1 MPKFTETHGTTV
13 VTKLQLPTGGKKRLH
28 FHEEQKAQDRTDRP
42 TMTSSDA
49 KVIGSVLT
57 ALYDGPKGIWTVD
70 LTAAK
75 DGTATVTGKRK
86 DGQAAEIGVSVAAPP
101 PQMKLP
107 AENTPEGLVT
117 RLLLSETQTPSNLT
131 YNDADAQK
139 AMEWMHLV
147 LYNRLKDSMRFGA
160 KKNAGI
166 VDLIKAK
173 DQFAGFENYPK
184 IAAGLQARVAEI
196 LKKANNIGGIGQGP
210 ENHLF
215 MRLRAA
221 GVLAAG
227 DSRGLTGH
235 RGLEQC
241 QRLHPLWQGR
251 LTLTDLR
258 ALTPLKWQHVNSY
271 VTFALNMNERLPPA
285 QAA

>member
-13 VTKLQLPTGGKKRLH
+13 VTKLQLPTSGKKCLH
-28 FHEEQKAQDRTDRP
+28 FHEEQKAQDRTGRP
-42 TMTSSDA
+42 TVTSSDA
-49 KVIGSVLT
+49 KVVGSVLT

-86 DGQAAEIGVSVAAPP
+86 DGQAAEIGVTVAAPP

-107 AENTPEGLVT
+107 AENTQEGLVT

-131 YNDADAQK
+131 YKDADAQK

-147 LYNRLKDSMRFGA
+147 LYNRLKDPTRFGA

-173 DQFAGFENYPK
+173 GQFAGFENYPK
-184 IAAGLQARVAEI
+184 IAAGVQARIADI
-196 LKKANNIGGIGQGP
+196 LKRANNINDTKQSEFRQHVQHALDTAALKAPISDPSPNGLIGWRTA
-210 ENHLF
+210 NHGSPGEEF
-215 MRLRAA
+215 IAY
-221 GVLAAG
+221 
-227 DSRGLTGH
+227 
-235 RGLEQC
+235 E
-241 QRLHPLWQGR
+241 
-251 LTLTDLR
+251 
-258 ALTPLKWQHVNSY
+258 TPLAGNQFYEWK
-271 VTFALNMNERLPPA
+271 TMP
-285 QAA
+285 